1 MVLKVIDRAWVNHI
15 DIMSKLREGIHLRS
29 YAEGNPL
36 QAYVSEGYELFED
49 MMARISQEIVNFCLN
64 ARVVVQQRPVAAQT
78 NEETEAETEETTAVK
93 HKKKKKKGKR

>member
-1 MVLKVIDRAWVNHI
+1 MVLKVIDRAWINHI

-36 QAYVSEGYELFED
+36 QAYVSEGYALFED

-64 ARVVVQQRPVAAQT
+64 ARVIIQQRPVEAPKEEAA
-78 NEETEAETEETTAVK
+78 AEETTEVK
-93 HKKKKKKGKR
+93 HKKKKKGKK